1 MKLNQSVQKA
11 AAILRAAAARP
22 DGETASGLARMAGL
36 SHATSLRLVHTLE
49 NEGLLMRRPEDGRY
63 VIGLDLLRLGTAP
76 EHAELLPVVSRKP
89 LERVAAETRE
99 TITLSVLRGRE
110 ALDVV
115 LQIDAPHV
123 IQAVNWVGQRYPLHA
138 SSGGKIV
145 LAALDPTRLRRV
157 LARPLER
164 RTSATITDPD
174 ELQREL
180 ERVRRQGYSV
190 IVDEL
195 EDGLASVSVPIL
207 GADRRLLGTVNV
219 TGPSF
224 RFDVVRRRAALEHAR
239 VAAAEIETE
248 LGGAARSTM

>member
-22 DGETASGLARMAGL
+22 DGETASGLARMTGL
-36 SHATSLRLVHTLE
+36 SHATSLRLLHTLE

-63 VIGLDLLRLGTAP
+63 VIGLDLLRLGTA
-76 EHAELLPVVSRKP
+76 AGNGELLPAVSRKP
-89 LERVAAETRE
+89 LKRVALETRE
-99 TITLSVLRGRE
+99 TVTLSVLRGRE
-110 ALDVV
+110 ALDLV

-145 LAALDPTRLRRV
+145 LAALDPTRLRRI
-157 LARPLER
+157 LGRPLER

-180 ERVRRQGYSV
+180 ERVRRQGYAV

-207 GADRRLLGTVNV
+207 GGDRRLLGTVNV

-239 VAAAEIETE
+239 LAVAEIEAE
-248 LGGAARSTM
+248 LGSD

>member
-49 NEGLLMRRPEDGRY
+49 TEGLLMRRPEDGRY
-63 VIGLDLLRLGTAP
+63 VIGLDLVRLGTAE
-76 EHAELLPVVSRKP
+76 EHAELLSVVSREP
-89 LERVAAETRE
+89 LKRVAEETRE

-123 IQAVNWVGQRYPLHA
+123 IQAVNWVGQHYPLHA

-145 LAALDPTRLRRV
+145 LAALDPTRLRRI

-164 RTSATITDPD
+164 CASATITDPG

-207 GADRRLLGTVNV
+207 GAGGRLVGTVNV

-248 LGGAARSTM
+248 LGGD

>member
-11 AAILRAAAARP
+11 AAILRAAASRP
-22 DGETASGLARMAGL
+22 DGETASGLARLAGL

-49 NEGLLMRRPEDGRY
+49 NEGLLMRRAEDGRY
-63 VIGLDLLRLGTAP
+63 VIGLDLLRLGTTA
-76 EHAELLPVVSRKP
+76 ERAELLPVVSRQP
-89 LERVAAETRE
+89 LKRVAEETRE

-115 LQIDAPHV
+115 LQMDAPHV
-123 IQAVNWVGQRYPLHA
+123 VQAVNWVGQRYPLHA
-138 SSGGKIV
+138 SSSGKIV
-145 LAALDPTRLRRV
+145 LAALDPTRLRRI
-157 LARPLER
+157 LERPLER
-164 RTSATITDPD
+164 RTSATITDPG

-180 ERVRRQGYSV
+180 ERVRRQGYAV

-207 GADRRLLGTVNV
+207 GADGRLLGTVNV

-239 VAAAEIETE
+239 VAVGEIETK
-248 LGGAARSTM
+248 LSGG

>member
-22 DGETASGLARMAGL
+22 DGETASGLARMVGL

-63 VIGLDLLRLGTAP
+63 VIGLDLLRLGAAA
-76 EHAELLPVVSRKP
+76 EHAELLSVVSRKP
-89 LERVAAETRE
+89 LKRVAEETRE

-115 LQIDAPHV
+115 MQIDAPHV

-145 LAALDPTRLRRV
+145 LAALDPTRLGRI

-164 RTSATITDPD
+164 CASATITDPG

-224 RFDVVRRRAALEHAR
+224 RFDVARRSAALEHAR
-239 VAAAEIETE
+239 VAVAEIETR
-248 LGGAARSTM
+248 LGGD

>member
-49 NEGLLMRRPEDGRY
+49 NEGLLMRRAEDGRY
-63 VIGLDLLRLGTAP
+63 VIGLDLLRLVGTAG
-76 EHAELLPVVSRKP
+76 EHAELLPAVSRKP
-89 LERVAAETRE
+89 LKRVAEETRE

-145 LAALDPTRLRRV
+145 LAALDPTRLRRI

-164 RTSATITDPD
+164 RTSATITDPG

-224 RFDVVRRRAALEHAR
+224 RFDVARRRAALEHAR
-239 VAAAEIETE
+239 VAVAEIETR
-248 LGGAARSTM
+248 LGGD

>member
-11 AAILRAAAARP
+11 AAILRAAGARP
-22 DGETASGLARMAGL
+22 DGETASGLARTAGL
-36 SHATSLRLVHTLE
+36 SHATSLRLIHTLE

-63 VIGLDLLRLGTAP
+63 VVGLDLLRLGSEADP
-76 EHAELLPVVSRKP
+76 SELLRAASRKP
-89 LERVAAETRE
+89 LKRVANETRE
-99 TITLSVLRGRE
+99 TVTLSALRGRE

-115 LQIDAPHV
+115 LQIDTPHV
-123 IQAVNWVGQRYPLHA
+123 IQAVDWVGRRYPLHA
-138 SSGGKIV
+138 SSSGKIV
-145 LAALDPTRLRRV
+145 LAALDPTRLRRS

-164 RTSATITDPD
+164 RTSATITDPG

-190 IVDEL
+190 VVDEL

-207 GADRRLLGTVNV
+207 GADRRLLGTVDV

-224 RFDVVRRRAALEHAR
+224 RFDVGRRRAALEQAR
-239 VAAAEIETE
+239 VAVAEIETE
-248 LGGAARSTM
+248 LGGD

>member
-49 NEGLLMRRPEDGRY
+49 NEGFLMRRPKDGRY
-63 VIGLDLLRLGTAP
+63 VIGLDLLRLDTAA
-76 EHAELLPVVSRKP
+76 EHAPLLPEVSRKP
-89 LERVAAETRE
+89 LKRVAEETRE
-99 TITLSVLRGRE
+99 TVTLSVLRGRE

-145 LAALDPTRLRRV
+145 LAALDPTRVRRI

-164 RTSATITDPD
+164 RTSATITDQG

-190 IVDEL
+190 VVDEL

-219 TGPSF
+219 TGPTF
-224 RFDVVRRRAALEHAR
+224 RFDAARRRAALEHAR
-239 VAAAEIETE
+239 VAVAEIETG
-248 LGGAARSTM
+248 LGGD